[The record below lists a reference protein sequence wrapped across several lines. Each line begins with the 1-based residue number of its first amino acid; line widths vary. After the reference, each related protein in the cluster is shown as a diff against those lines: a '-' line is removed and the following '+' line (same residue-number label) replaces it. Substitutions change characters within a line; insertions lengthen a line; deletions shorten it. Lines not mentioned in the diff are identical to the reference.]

1 VIVLLALGLPVALGS
16 LIWMVERLRLPT
28 PAHLELICSGYEL
41 NNQIPHNVPA
51 KKALKRLLRLARGKG
66 GQWFERLARY
76 HQGPGELTDLD
87 IQGSAAWKTEEGG
100 LSKKALELAK
110 LKFPTVIVI
119 MALHG
124 GVDKDGAYFLL
135 EDSKATPGSQDRLRL
150 HDVLMTL
157 KSLPQSQNK
166 VLILDATRLEYHF
179 ELGMINNAFAEQL
192 EAVENRIREIPRL
205 VVYSASGVNEKS
217 WVDRLNNECVF
228 LRALINRMIVA
239 RSKGGRLSLGQL
251 VEAAGQD
258 VEDWVWTHREAL
270 QRPVLLPRGEEGRS
284 RAAAIE
290 LPVLLTDSTE
300 ESSPVDA
307 GSISA
312 ELQSIWRV
320 YQSVEGPVDPPYM
333 PYITSPGFWRL
344 YQANVT
350 RFNELAHAG
359 DMDSARAL
367 KQRLQFLE
375 TEMRG
380 VQVRKLGSALGTL
393 AMPILTGEVDPFL
406 AIDRRTP
413 ERFDKLWKLAEAE
426 QPGEWIRWRS
436 APRNCTSSSCWIA
449 TCHVV
454 PS

>member
-192 EAVENRIREIPRL
+192 ETVENRIREIPRL

-217 WVDRLNNECVF
+217 WVDRWSNESVF
-228 LRALINRMIVA
+228 LRALINRMIA
-239 RSKGGRLSLGQL
+239 PRSKGGQLSLGKL
-251 VEAAGQD
+251 VKAVNQD
-258 VEDWVWTHREAL
+258 VEDWVWTHREAV
-270 QRPVLLPRGEEGRS
+270 QRPVLLPSGEEGEN

-290 LPVLLTDSTE
+290 LPVLLTDSTMESAPAEAQNSSE
-300 ESSPVDA
+300 E
-307 GSISA
+307 
-312 ELQSIWRV
+312 LRSIWEV
-320 YQSVEGPVDPPYM
+320 YRYVEGPQAPPYM
-333 PYITSPGFWRL
+333 PYIMSPGLWRR

-350 RFNELAHAG
+350 RCDELIRAG
-359 DMDSARAL
+359 DMDSAKDVR
-367 KQRLQFLE
+367 QRLPLLE
-375 TEMRG
+375 TAMRG
-380 VQVRKLGSALGTL
+380 VQVRKLG
-393 AMPILTGEVDPFL
+393 
-406 AIDRRTP
+406 
-413 ERFDKLWKLAEAE
+413 
-426 QPGEWIRWRS
+426 
-436 APRNCTSSSCWIA
+436 
-449 TCHVV
+449 
-454 PS
+454 